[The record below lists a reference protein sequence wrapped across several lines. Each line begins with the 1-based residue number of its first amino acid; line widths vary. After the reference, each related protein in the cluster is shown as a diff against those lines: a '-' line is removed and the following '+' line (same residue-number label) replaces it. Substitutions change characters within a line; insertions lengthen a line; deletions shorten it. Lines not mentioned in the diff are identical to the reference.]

1 MKENLAR
8 VLEWVFKDEGGY
20 AEREEEGG
28 GAVNMGITYSVFKA
42 WRLLHGKPEPT
53 WEDLKNMPKA
63 EATEIY
69 HEQYLEDIHFDDLPA
84 GVDYAVY
91 DASVNG
97 GVTGSIKILQEAL
110 GLVVDGHYGL
120 VTRWAVNHRDVPTLI
135 NRLCDERLETYQT
148 FKTWNTIANPKAA
161 KEKQVTWG
169 TIWSNRIAVVRKRAL
184 DMALAQYGGSGFVA
198 PAPVAV
204 PAHTVAAAPAPPFVP
219 PAKASETTVV
229 IKDLTKA
236 PPGQVTVKELPNG
249 DRVVSISDKAVVN
262 TKHGI
267 YQENPDVVAE
277 HIPSSGKLPAS
288 TEISKGMIKHGYVVE
303 EFLEYLE
310 SVVAKEFLKTV
321 WRPRG
326 VVLHNTG
333 KINWPGVVNGKQIT
347 PEQRLDNMSV
357 GWRDAKFKAAPH
369 LVLPPDGLVWLSWP
383 LWKPGTHSP
392 SWNSTYWGIEMVGD
406 FRSEHPTAALLRTA
420 SMAMAGMYR
429 LLGQQVDNNHFKL
442 HKEDPKT
449 SHKDC
454 PGILCGPKD
463 VWMMRIKS
471 AMEDLD
477 PVGL

>member
-1 MKENLAR
+1 MKENTAR

-20 AEREEEGG
+20 AERQEEGG
-28 GAVNMGITYSVFKA
+28 GAVNMGVTFSVFKA
-42 WRLLHGKPEPT
+42 WRLLQGKPEPT
-53 WEDLKNMPKA
+53 WADLKEMTKE

-69 HEQYLEDIHFDDLPA
+69 RAQYLEDVHFDDLPA

-91 DASVNG
+91 DAAVNG

-120 VTRWAVNHRDVPTLI
+120 VTRWAANHRDVPTLI
-135 NRLCDERLETYQT
+135 NRLCDERLETYKE
-148 FKTWNTIANPKAA
+148 FPRWNKIANPK
-161 KEKQVTWG
+161 KKDGTPTPVEKQVTWG
-169 TIWSNRIAVVRKRAL
+169 KIWGNRIEEVRKRSLA
-184 DMALAQYGGSGFVA
+184 MAAAQYGKSEFVA
-198 PAPVAV
+198 PKPVAV
-204 PAHTVAAAPAPPFVP
+204 PAHTVVVKDIQKAPAGVVT
-219 PAKASETTVV
+219 KTT
-229 IKDLTKA
+229 
-236 PPGQVTVKELPNG
+236 LPNG
-249 DRVVSISDKAVVN
+249 DTVVN
-262 TKHGI
+262 ISSSAVHTKHGI

-277 HIPSSGKLPAS
+277 HIPSTGKLPAS
-288 TEISKGMIKHGYVVE
+288 TEISKGMIKKGYVIE

-310 SVVAKEFLKTV
+310 HVVAKEFLKTV

-326 VVLHNTG
+326 CVLHNTG

-347 PEQRLDNMSV
+347 PEQRLDNMLV

-369 LVLPPDGLVWLSWP
+369 LVLPPDGLVWLAWP

-392 SWNSTYWGIEMVGD
+392 SWNSSYWGIEMVGD
-406 FRSEHPTAALLRTA
+406 FRTEHPSDALIRTA

-429 LLGQQVDNNHFKL
+429 LLGQQVDGNHFKL

-449 SHKDC
+449 SHRDC

-471 AMEDLD
+471 AMEELD

>member
-20 AEREEEGG
+20 AERPEEGG
-28 GAVNMGITYSVFKA
+28 GAVNMGITYAVFRA
-42 WRLLHGKPEPT
+42 WRLLQGKPEPT
-53 WEDLKNMPKA
+53 WADLKAMPKE

-69 HEQYLEDIHFDDLPA
+69 SAQYLKAINFDDLPA
-84 GVDYAVY
+84 GVDYAQY

-97 GVTGSIKILQEAL
+97 GVAGSIKILQEAL
-110 GLVVDGHYGL
+110 GLVVDGYYGL
-120 VTRWAVNHRDVPTLI
+120 VTRWAVQHREVPTLI
-135 NRLCDERLETYQT
+135 NKLCDIRIKTYQG
-148 FKTWNTIANPKAA
+148 FKIWNKIANPDKPLA
-161 KEKQVTWG
+161 KQVTWG
-169 TIWSNRIAVVRKRAL
+169 TIWSNRIAEVRKRAL
-184 DMALAQYGGSGFVA
+184 EMAAAQYGTGFVQS
-198 PAPVAV
+198 APVAV
-204 PAHTVAAAPAPPFVP
+204 AAHTQVP
-219 PAKASETTVV
+219 PAKPKETTVV
-229 IKDLTKA
+229 ITDMANKPAEVKA
-236 PPGQVTVKELPNG
+236 ALNG
-249 DRVVSISDKAVVN
+249 PAVH

-277 HIPSSGKLPAS
+277 HIPSTGKLPAS
-288 TEISKGMIKHGYVVE
+288 TEISKGMIKHGYVIE
-303 EFLEYLE
+303 EFLEYLDA
-310 SVVAKEFLKTV
+310 VVAKELLKTV

-369 LVLPPDGLVWLSWP
+369 LVLPPDGLVWLAWP

-406 FRSEHPTAALLRTA
+406 FRTEKPTDALIRTA
-420 SMAMAGMYR
+420 SMAMAGMYK
-429 LLGQQVDNNHFKL
+429 LLGQQVDDNHFKL

-471 AMEDLD
+471 AIEDLD